1 MRPLLSILVL
11 GAAALATPALALTVS
26 PAPTR
31 DQAPHLK
38 QERTTTDNTD
48 LRDTYAAGGRP
59 IEGSSRYSTG
69 NGSYGQ
75 TQTYSFGSV
84 TTTITTERSDF
95 DRSSFGTRDYRPG
108 FGSSSSFDAPPPYL
122 PRRR

>member
-1 MRPLLSILVL
+1 MRRLLSILVL
-11 GAAALATPALALTVS
+11 GAAALATPALALTIS
-26 PAPTR
+26 PSPTR

-38 QERTTTDNTD
+38 QERGTTDSTD

-59 IEGSSRYSTG
+59 IEGSSRYSSG
-69 NGSYGQ
+69 GSYGQ

-95 DRSSFGTRDYRPG
+95 GRSDFGTRDYRPG
-108 FGSSSSFDAPPPYL
+108 FGSSSTFDAPPPYL

>member
-1 MRPLLSILVL
+1 MRPLLSVLVL

-26 PAPTR
+26 PTPTR

-38 QERTTTDNTD
+38 QERSTSGASD
-48 LRDTYAAGGRP
+48 LRDSLAAGGRP
-59 IEGSSRYSTG
+59 FEGSSSYSSG
-69 NGSYGQ
+69 GSYGQ

-95 DRSSFGTRDYRPG
+95 GRQDFGTRDYRPG
-108 FGSSSSFDAPPPYL
+108 FGSPSSFDAPPDL
-122 PRRR
+122 PRRK